1 MGVKIMFYRETLH
14 SQRKEGDVTEI
25 SIDNIRHCRVNGF
38 GHFLTWTFFC
48 KYTFTNITAFTVATV
63 MGGQSGK

>member
-1 MGVKIMFYRETLH
+1 MGVKILFYREALH

-25 SIDNIRHCRVNGF
+25 RNDNIRHYRVNGF
-38 GHFLTWTFFC
+38 GHFLTWTFFY
-48 KYTFTNITAFTVATV
+48 KYSFRNITAFTVAIV